1 MRLLQHGAL
10 IAVSM
15 LTLLSCHSVNEKD
28 VESGKEKEIADLTVM
43 DVKQFAPPGVKME
56 EETRADFE
64 NDGQEDK
71 QLPPGDKQL
80 PGKPAAATT
89 QDWTRKIIKTADINV
104 EVKDHELFYN
114 LLYEKVKNLGG
125 YISSEEQTQDDYR
138 IQNHLIIKVPVA
150 QFDNAITGID
160 KDVLNVVQRKISSQD
175 VTAEVIDTR
184 SRMMAK
190 KKVRQRYT
198 ELLGM
203 AKTMEDVFTVE
214 KEINS
219 IQEDI
224 EAADGRLSYLGHASA
239 YSTINFT
246 YFQVLNAAAKKM
258 GDPGFGT
265 QLKDALS
272 AGMSWISW
280 LLLSAISVWPL
291 WLFAVSGYWL
301 FKRRFR
307 KIKVSR

>member
-1 MRLLQHGAL
+1 MKFLHCGVL
-10 IAVSM
+10 IVVSM
-15 LTLLSCHSVNEKD
+15 LVLLSCKNDRNKSLTQSADKTVSEVKITQL
-28 VESGKEKEIADLTVM
+28 ESPPEEKEFDQEANKYKNEVQEEQPQSPGA
-43 DVKQFAPPGVKME
+43 KQSSGTQVPSEP
-56 EETRADFE
+56 
-64 NDGQEDK
+64 
-71 QLPPGDKQL
+71 
-80 PGKPAAATT
+80 

-104 EVKDHELFYN
+104 EVKDHQVFYS
-114 LLYEKVKNLGG
+114 LLNQKIKNLGG
-125 YISSEEQTQDDYR
+125 YIASEEQSQDDYR
-138 IQNHLIIKVPVA
+138 IQNRLVVKVPVA
-150 QFDNAITGID
+150 QFDNAISGID
-160 KDVLNVVQRKISSQD
+160 KDVSTVVQRRISSQD

-246 YFQVLNAAAKKM
+246 YFQILNAAAKKM
-258 GDPGFGT
+258 DDTGFGT
-265 QLKDALS
+265 QLIEALS

-280 LLLSAISVWPL
+280 LFLSAIAVWPL
-291 WLFAVSGYWL
+291 WLFVLAGYWL
-301 FKRRFR
+301 FRRKFKRV
-307 KIKVSR
+307 KVS